1 MSGLTNLETE
11 KYLKK
16 YLSDNEYP
24 DGPFEFVEL
33 NKIKLQIDLWR
44 WEYNFFSLYLDF
56 KKIFADDW
64 TLLRRESKFIC

>member
-33 NKIKLQIDLWR
+33 NKIKLQIDIWR
-44 WEYNFFSLYLDF
+44 
-56 KKIFADDW
+56 
-64 TLLRRESKFIC
+64 